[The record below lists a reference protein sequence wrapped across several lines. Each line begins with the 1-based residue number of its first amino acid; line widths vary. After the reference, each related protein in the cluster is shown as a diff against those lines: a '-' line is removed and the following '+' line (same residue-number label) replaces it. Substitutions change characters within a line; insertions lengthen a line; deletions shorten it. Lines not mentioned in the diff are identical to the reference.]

1 MHAMI
6 PGIGKDAGASASPA
20 RESASHAHVLIVDES
35 LPVRNKMV
43 EILTKLGTPGGH
55 ILQAT
60 TAEEAMEAFRSVRPG
75 VIFAELIGMHP
86 EDGLEVI
93 HEILEL
99 DPQARIV
106 LVTAESRETPE
117 VRAAIRAGVFAYI
130 EKPLRHEKIRA
141 VIQELEAEEGGIERY
156 R

>member
-1 MHAMI
+1 MI
-6 PGIGKDAGASASPA
+6 PGIGIGKQGDVELAPQ
-20 RESASHAHVLIVDES
+20 RVSASHGQVLIVDES
-35 LPVRNKMV
+35 LPVRAKMA
-43 EILTKLGTPGGH
+43 EILTKLGTRATD

-60 TAEEAMEAFRSVRPG
+60 TPEQALEAFRALRPAI
-75 VIFAELIGMHP
+75 VFAELIGMHP

-93 HEILEL
+93 HEMLEI

-130 EKPLRHEKIRA
+130 EKPLRHEKIRS
-141 VIQELEAEEGGIERY
+141 IMQELEAEEGGIERY